1 MRCLDESD
9 HKSNPDGAQP
19 GNLSEKLLGWM
30 LSAFCQ
36 QLPPR
41 FSTYLQQHVEL
52 LIELLGATAHAYL
65 RQFFQPGATMAR

>member
-9 HKSNPDGAQP
+9 HKSNPDGAQS
-19 GNLSEKLLGWM
+19 GNLSEKLLGGM
-30 LSAFCQ
+30 LPALCQ

-52 LIELLGATAHAYL
+52 LIELLGATTHAYL
-65 RQFFQPGATMAR
+65 RQFFQPRATMAR